1 MILAL
6 PGELASKSAGG
17 WASAM
22 NLAGVGEVRSLLI
35 GKGFRAEFARD
46 TGLAEGHVRDS
57 LHIDT

>member
-1 MILAL
+1 
-6 PGELASKSAGG
+6 
-17 WASAM
+17 M
-22 NLAGVGEVRSLLI
+22 NLTGTGGVRSLLI

>member
-1 MILAL
+1 
-6 PGELASKSAGG
+6 
-17 WASAM
+17 M

-46 TGLAEGHVRDS
+46 GGLAEGPVRDS